1 MSANKMESWLLYSLI
16 AAFAFGIYNFFL
28 KISVDN
34 RFGALSPTTSVL
46 GISLA
51 IFVSTLVYGVYTN
64 TLRLPSKS
72 GTTMTMMALLLLIGI
87 LWTVGTLS
95 SAIALKTGNA
105 SQIVPI
111 FNANTL
117 VTVLLA
123 LIFFG
128 EATSLGYVIK
138 IAAGTALIIAGV
150 FILS

>member
-72 GTTMTMMALLLLIGI
+72 GTTTTMALLLLIGI

>member
-72 GTTMTMMALLLLIGI
+72 GTTTMALLLLIGI

-128 EATSLGYVIK
+128 EATSLSYVIK